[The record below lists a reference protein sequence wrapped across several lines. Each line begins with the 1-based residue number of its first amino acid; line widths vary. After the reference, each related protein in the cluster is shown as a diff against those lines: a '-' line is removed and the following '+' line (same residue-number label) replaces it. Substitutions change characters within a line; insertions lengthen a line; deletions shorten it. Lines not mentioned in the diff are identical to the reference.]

1 MTSALLQWRAA
12 RARATSYRAWPLC
25 LAALILLA
33 TAGGGCTRE
42 SVRLAL
48 DAQRRADQVQQAVF
62 EQQDES
68 LRILLFRDLV
78 NRLEKAGRPL
88 TEAERAALNEIWN
101 ERDLVQF
108 WAVQNERA
116 QALRIAGVDAKLA
129 SDQAIVDLLIK
140 SIEARAKRVEQK
152 LVAKAAAEAGEV
164 IGQQ

>member
-1 MTSALLQWRAA
+1 MRGVLLQWRAA
-12 RARATSYRAWPLC
+12 WAPVASCRAWLGF
-25 LAALILLA
+25 AALILLA
-33 TAGGGCTRE
+33 TVAGGCTRE

-88 TEAERAALNEIWN
+88 TDAERAALNEIWN

>member
-1 MTSALLQWRAA
+1 MRRAFWAVRGWPVLLGA
-12 RARATSYRAWPLC
+12 
-25 LAALILLA
+25 LAAVLA
-33 TAGGGCTRE
+33 VTGAIGGCTRE
-42 SVRLAL
+42 SVRVAL
-48 DAQRRADQVQQAVF
+48 EAQRRADQVQQAVF
-62 EQQDES
+62 AQQDES

-78 NRLEKAGRPL
+78 SRLEAAGRPVS
-88 TEAERAALNEIWN
+88 EADRAALNEVWN

-152 LVAKAAAEAGEV
+152 VVEQVAAEAGQDMAGE
-164 IGQQ
+164 